1 MIKFYANE
9 NFPLEMVKALRNFGY
24 NVLTSYESGRA
35 NQKISDDQV
44 LAFAKSEQLIMI
56 TLNRDDFITLHRQ
69 SKEHNGIIICK
80 DDRDYQGQIEF
91 LHDSLL
97 SQAEN
102 FYGRL
107 IRVLKQNQ
115 RKSAQPIFV
124 IREY

>member
-44 LAFAKSEQLIMI
+44 LAFAKSEQRIVI
-56 TLNRDDFITLHRQ
+56 TLNRDDFIVLHRQ

-80 DDRDYQGQIEF
+80 DDRDYHGQIKF

-115 RKSAQPIFV
+115 PKSAQPIFV

>member
-44 LAFAKSEQLIMI
+44 LAFAKSEQRIVI
-56 TLNRDDFITLHRQ
+56 TLNRDDFIVLHRQ

-80 DDRDYQGQIEF
+80 DDRDYHGQIKF

>member
-44 LAFAKSEQLIMI
+44 LAFAKSEQRIVI
-56 TLNRDDFITLHRQ
+56 TLNRDDFIALHRQ

-80 DDRDYQGQIEF
+80 DDRDYHGQIKF

-115 RKSAQPIFV
+115 PKSAQPIFV